1 MNALHALHSL
11 LPGVAAVLAATRAC
25 AIDPAVPPPPA
36 VPVPTLRLAPSMA
49 TNGSP
54 SAITSGI
61 PAGASRPFIPPAVR
75 LNNPNREALDG
86 PGLVRP
92 GSRPRDD
99 ASAPATAPP
108 ALLRPSRA
116 ELSWRSVADALNP
129 LAPIPPELRRVRYVH
144 EMTRPVDHA
153 YPRSLRDPLTPGI
166 PRAFQDPITHEASL
180 RLW

>member
-1 MNALHALHSL
+1 MNALHALHAL
-11 LPGVAAVLAATRAC
+11 LPGVAAVLAATHAC
-25 AIDPAVPPPPA
+25 AFDPASPPPPPA
-36 VPVPTLRLAPSMA
+36 PVPTLRLAPSVA

-54 SAITSGI
+54 AAITSGI

-86 PGLVRP
+86 PGLARP
-92 GSRPRDD
+92 GTRQRDD
-99 ASAPATAPP
+99 ASATASR

-116 ELSWRSVADALNP
+116 ELSWRSVADTLNP
-129 LAPIPPELRRVRYVH
+129 LAPIPPEMRRVRYVH

-153 YPRSLRDPLTPGI
+153 YPRSLRDPLTPAI

>member
-1 MNALHALHSL
+1 MNALNLL
-11 LPGVAAVLAATRAC
+11 LPGVAAVLAATHAS
-25 AIDPAVPPPPA
+25 AVDPGAPPPPA
-36 VPVPTLRLAPSMA
+36 ELVPTVRLAPSVA

-54 SAITSGI
+54 AAITSGI
-61 PAGASRPFIPPAVR
+61 PAGASRPFMPPVIR

-86 PGLVRP
+86 PSLVRP
-92 GSRPRDD
+92 GSRPREE
-99 ASAPATAPP
+99 ASASASP

-129 LAPIPPELRRVRYVH
+129 LAPIPPEMRRVRYVH

-153 YPRSLRDPLTPGI
+153 YPRSLRDPLTPAI

>member
-1 MNALHALHSL
+1 MNALHLL
-11 LPGVAAVLAATRAC
+11 LPGVAAVLTTAYGSTNDAAA
-25 AIDPAVPPPPA
+25 PPRQA
-36 VPVPTLRLAPSMA
+36 EPVPTLRLVPPLPP
-49 TNGSP
+49 NGP
-54 SAITSGI
+54 QAAITSGI
-61 PAGASRPFIPPAVR
+61 PAGASRPFVPPVIR
-75 LNNPNREALDG
+75 LNNPNRETLDA
-86 PGLVRP
+86 PGIARP
-92 GSRPRDD
+92 GTRPRDD
-99 ASAPATAPP
+99 ASATPPP

-129 LAPIPPELRRVRYVH
+129 LAPIPPEMRRVRYVH